1 MLPLSYLPL
10 RVYPHGAKLRGL
22 GNLLPSS
29 LHSQASQAKTAILM
43 HNMGDSHHTED
54 VAAYLQRVFTDKD
67 IMSLPFQS
75 VLGPFI
81 AKQRAPKLAQKYKE
95 MTPGKGLLEWTE
107 LQGALMTDIL
117 DRTSP
122 ETGPHKHFIGFRY
135 SKPLI
140 EDALQE
146 IEREGIR
153 QVVVFSQYPHYSC
166 CTTGS
171 NLNAMCRF
179 YTSHQLPS
187 TAKWIFIDRWP
198 LHSAITQAYAD
209 IIKEQLK
216 RFPED
221 VRQQV
226 VLLFSA
232 HSLPMKVVD
241 RGDTYPAEVAA
252 TVVSIMNKLDNSH
265 PYRLVWQ
272 SKVGRLPWLKPETE
286 DTMRALAKEGHR
298 HVMLVPVSFVNEH
311 VETLHE
317 MDIELGQ
324 ELAPKS
330 SSLSCNTI
338 REHQSRTCCLPADW
352 NPEFCSCSGPEQPP
366 RLCPGLG

>member
-1 MLPLSYLPL
+1 MQSVQVNVVAATFVGGAYIGEGSPKLAVIGIVSKILSVHAKCYLSVTYRSGCIPMA
-10 RVYPHGAKLRGL
+10 R
-22 GNLLPSS
+22 SS
-29 LHSQASQAKTAILM
+29 GCYYHRFCHQRSQAKTAILM

-67 IMSLPFQS
+67 IMSLPFQ
-75 VLGPFI
+75 
-81 AKQRAPKLAQKYKE
+81 
-95 MTPGKGLLEWTE
+95 
-107 LQGALMTDIL
+107 
-117 DRTSP
+117 
-122 ETGPHKHFIGFRY
+122 
-135 SKPLI
+135 
-140 EDALQE
+140 
-146 IEREGIR
+146 REGIR

-232 HSLPMKVVD
+232 HSLPMKASHKI
-241 RGDTYPAEVAA
+241 GDTYPAEVAA

-272 SKVGRLPWLKPETE
+272 SKAVQRCLLQVGRLPWLKPETE

-324 ELAPKS
+324 ELAPKGLADLVCEHLRLGLKCS
-330 SSLSCNTI
+330 PQLLLPCPMCTSDTCRQMRKWVQSL
-338 REHQSRTCCLPADW
+338 P
-352 NPEFCSCSGPEQPP
+352 
-366 RLCPGLG
+366 